1 MRCTIAASLQM
12 SDEPKNFGKLVADKG
27 YISQSLFEELFVD
40 DIHLITRIR
49 KNMKNSLMHLRDKI
63 LLRKRSLIET
73 VNDELENIVQIEHTR
88 HRSIGGFA
96 ANLMAAMAAYS
107 FLPKKPSLNIEI
119 IEREILLSA
128 KSLDSENMVFRSPL
142 NRLIHCTSSKVS
154 PLSILRKHIFSGQPL
169 YTMIR
174 SSEINRLSH
183 IQSLS
188 GA

>member
-1 MRCTIAASLQM
+1 M
-12 SDEPKNFGKLVADKG
+12 SDEPKIFGKLVADKG

-73 VNDELENIVQIEHTR
+73 VNDELKNIVQIEHTR

-119 IEREILLSA
+119 IERELLRPNSGFTDKKMA
-128 KSLDSENMVFRSPL
+128 SIQKKIN
-142 NRLIHCTSSKVS
+142 NR
-154 PLSILRKHIFSGQPL
+154 PRKKLKFETPNAEFFKRI
-169 YTMIR
+169 
-174 SSEINRLSH
+174 
-183 IQSLS
+183 
-188 GA
+188 A

>member
-119 IEREILLSA
+119 IERERRI
-128 KSLDSENMVFRSPL
+128 
-142 NRLIHCTSSKVS
+142 T
-154 PLSILRKHIFSGQPL
+154 
-169 YTMIR
+169 
-174 SSEINRLSH
+174 
-183 IQSLS
+183 
-188 GA
+188 